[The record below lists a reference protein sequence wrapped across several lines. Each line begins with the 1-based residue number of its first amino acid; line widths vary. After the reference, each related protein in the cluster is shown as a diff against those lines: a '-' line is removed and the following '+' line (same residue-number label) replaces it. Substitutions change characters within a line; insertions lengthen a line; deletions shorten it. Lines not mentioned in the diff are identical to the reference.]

1 MSEFFAMGG
10 YATFVW
16 WSYGI
21 TAAVLIGLAAA
32 AIQRGRT
39 RRAELAA
46 LQERLGSGRGSAQP

>member
-21 TAAVLIGLAAA
+21 TAAVLIGLAIV
-32 AIQRGRT
+32 AIQRGRA

-46 LQERLGSGRGSAQP
+46 LQDRLGSGRSDNQQ